1 MEQTGIKK
9 RYEELKDLIRKYNEH
24 YYEKNESLVTDYEYD
39 MLLKEMES
47 IEKEY
52 PELKDTVSVTEKVGG
67 RASGKFSKVVHKV
80 PMLSLSNTYNIGEI
94 EDFDKR
100 IKKVIGEDQ
109 KIEYVLELKLD
120 GLSISIQY
128 ENGRLVRGITRG
140 DGEIG
145 EDVTENIMQIDSIPQ
160 ILKEPVTLEVRGEI
174 VLPISNF
181 NKVNKMREEA
191 GEDVFA
197 NPRNAASGTIR
208 QLESSIVKDRGL
220 DCYLYFLV
228 NAQNYNLQKHSD
240 SIKYLEKLGFKT
252 TKVFEIYKDFSL
264 LEKAIEKW
272 HVEREKLDF
281 ETDGLVIKLDEFA
294 YYSALGSTT
303 KSPRWAIAYK
313 FPAEKA
319 KTKLLDITFQVGR
332 TGVITPVAE
341 LEPVELSGSVVRR
354 ASLHNFDEI
363 KRKDIKIGD
372 FVYIEK
378 AAEIIPQVIEP
389 VISERT
395 GSEKEIEMP
404 ESCPSCGHKL
414 IKIEDQVAIKCINP
428 ACPEI
433 IKRKIEYFVSRDA
446 MNITGLGEKII
457 EKFIE
462 LGKIKDIVDIY
473 SLHEYREE
481 LEKLEKMGK
490 KSVDNLLNSI
500 EESKKREY
508 SKVLYSLGIP
518 FVGKF
523 TANLLAK
530 EFLNI
535 DNLKSKETED
545 LLEVKGIG
553 DKVAKSVNMFLNDEN
568 NWNLISKLKET
579 GLQFEEEEVFIED
592 NPIKGKTF
600 LATGKLEKYTRDEI
614 KDIIE
619 AKGGK
624 YLSGVSKNL
633 NYLIAGEKAGS
644 KLKKANDLGV
654 IVLNEEQFEK
664 EFLEEEE
671 IGPLAPLDH
680 K

>member
-1 MEQTGIKK
+1 MDQTDIKN
-9 RYEELKDLIRKYNEH
+9 RYKELKSLIQKYNEH
-24 YYEKNESLVTDYEYD
+24 YYEKNESLVTDYDYD
-39 MLLKEMES
+39 MLLKEMETL
-47 IEKEY
+47 EKEQ
-52 PELKDTVSVTEKVGG
+52 PELKDAVSVTEKVGG
-67 RASGKFSKVVHKV
+67 RASGKFSKVVHKI

-100 IKKVIGEDQ
+100 IKKVIGED
-109 KIEYVLELKLD
+109 KDIEYVLELKLD

-128 ENGRLVRGITRG
+128 ENGELVRGITRG

-145 EDVTENIMQIDSIPQ
+145 EDVTDNIIQIDSIPKK
-160 ILKEPVTLEVRGEI
+160 LTEPVTLEVRGEI

-228 NAQNYNLQKHSD
+228 NAGEYNLQKHSD
-240 SIKYLEKLGFKT
+240 SVKYLEKLGFKT

-281 ETDGLVIKLDEFA
+281 ETDGLVIKLDEFT
-294 YYSALGSTT
+294 YYEKLGSTT

-313 FPAEKA
+313 FPAQKA
-319 KTKLLDITFQVGR
+319 KTKLLNVTFQVGR

-363 KRKDIKIGD
+363 ERKDIKIGD
-372 FVYIEK
+372 SVYIEK

-395 GSEKEIEMP
+395 GSEINIEMP
-404 ESCPSCGHKL
+404 ENCPSCGHKL
-414 IKIEDQVAIKCINP
+414 VKIEDQVAIKCINP

-481 LEKLEKMGK
+481 LENLEKMGK

-500 EESKKREY
+500 EESKNREY

-523 TANLLAK
+523 TANLLTK
-530 EFLNI
+530 EFLTI
-535 DNLKSKETED
+535 DNLKSKDTED

-553 DKVAKSVNMFLNDEN
+553 EKVAKSVNIFLNSED
-568 NWNLISKLKET
+568 NWNLIEKLKNT

-600 LATGKLEKYTRDEI
+600 LATGKLVKYTRDEI

-633 NYLIAGEKAGS
+633 NYLVAGEKAGS

-654 IVLNEEQFEK
+654 IVLNEEEFEK
-664 EFLEEEE
+664 QFLEEE
-671 IGPLAPLDH
+671 
-680 K
+680 

>member
-1 MEQTGIKK
+1 
-9 RYEELKDLIRKYNEH
+9 
-24 YYEKNESLVTDYEYD
+24 
-39 MLLKEMES
+39 
-47 IEKEY
+47 
-52 PELKDTVSVTEKVGG
+52 
-67 RASGKFSKVVHKV
+67 
-80 PMLSLSNTYNIGEI
+80 MLSLSNTYNIGEI

-272 HVEREKLDF
+272 HVERERLDF

-363 KRKDIKIGD
+363 KRKDIKIKKD
-372 FVYIEK
+372 F
-378 AAEIIPQVIEP
+378 
-389 VISERT
+389 
-395 GSEKEIEMP
+395 
-404 ESCPSCGHKL
+404 L
-414 IKIEDQVAIKCINP
+414 
-428 ACPEI
+428 
-433 IKRKIEYFVSRDA
+433 
-446 MNITGLGEKII
+446 
-457 EKFIE
+457 
-462 LGKIKDIVDIY
+462 
-473 SLHEYREE
+473 
-481 LEKLEKMGK
+481 
-490 KSVDNLLNSI
+490 VDNLAFKD
-500 EESKKREY
+500 KKQHTTHQRQ
-508 SKVLYSLGIP
+508 
-518 FVGKF
+518 
-523 TANLLAK
+523 N
-530 EFLNI
+530 NR
-535 DNLKSKETED
+535 D
-545 LLEVKGIG
+545 L
-553 DKVAKSVNMFLNDEN
+553 D
-568 NWNLISKLKET
+568 
-579 GLQFEEEEVFIED
+579 
-592 NPIKGKTF
+592 
-600 LATGKLEKYTRDEI
+600 
-614 KDIIE
+614 
-619 AKGGK
+619 
-624 YLSGVSKNL
+624 
-633 NYLIAGEKAGS
+633 
-644 KLKKANDLGV
+644 
-654 IVLNEEQFEK
+654 
-664 EFLEEEE
+664 
-671 IGPLAPLDH
+671 
-680 K
+680 

>member
-272 HVEREKLDF
+272 HVERERLDF

-404 ESCPSCGHKL
+404 ENCPSCGHKL

-535 DNLKSKETED
+535 DNLKSKDTED

-664 EFLEEEE
+664 EFLEEE
-671 IGPLAPLDH
+671 
-680 K
+680 

>member
-332 TGVITPVAE
+332 TGVNTPVAE

-404 ESCPSCGHKL
+404 ENCPSCGHKL

-481 LEKLEKMGK
+481 LENLEKMGK

-579 GLQFEEEEVFIED
+579 GLQFEEEEIFIED

-664 EFLEEEE
+664 EFLEEE
-671 IGPLAPLDH
+671 
-680 K
+680 

>member
-272 HVEREKLDF
+272 HVERERLDF

-490 KSVDNLLNSI
+490 KRVDYLLSSI
-500 EESKKREY
+500 EESNKREY

-535 DNLKSKETED
+535 DNLKSKDTED

-664 EFLEEEE
+664 EFLEEE
-671 IGPLAPLDH
+671 
-680 K
+680 

>member
-1 MEQTGIKK
+1 M
-9 RYEELKDLIRKYNEH
+9 
-24 YYEKNESLVTDYEYD
+24 
-39 MLLKEMES
+39 
-47 IEKEY
+47 
-52 PELKDTVSVTEKVGG
+52 
-67 RASGKFSKVVHKV
+67 
-80 PMLSLSNTYNIGEI
+80 
-94 EDFDKR
+94 
-100 IKKVIGEDQ
+100 
-109 KIEYVLELKLD
+109 
-120 GLSISIQY
+120 
-128 ENGRLVRGITRG
+128 
-140 DGEIG
+140 
-145 EDVTENIMQIDSIPQ
+145 
-160 ILKEPVTLEVRGEI
+160 
-174 VLPISNF
+174 
-181 NKVNKMREEA
+181 
-191 GEDVFA
+191 
-197 NPRNAASGTIR
+197 
-208 QLESSIVKDRGL
+208 
-220 DCYLYFLV
+220 
-228 NAQNYNLQKHSD
+228 
-240 SIKYLEKLGFKT
+240 
-252 TKVFEIYKDFSL
+252 
-264 LEKAIEKW
+264 
-272 HVEREKLDF
+272 
-281 ETDGLVIKLDEFA
+281 
-294 YYSALGSTT
+294 
-303 KSPRWAIAYK
+303 
-313 FPAEKA
+313 
-319 KTKLLDITFQVGR
+319 GR

-535 DNLKSKETED
+535 DNLKSKDTED

-568 NWNLISKLKET
+568 N
-579 GLQFEEEEVFIED
+579 
-592 NPIKGKTF
+592 
-600 LATGKLEKYTRDEI
+600 
-614 KDIIE
+614 
-619 AKGGK
+619 
-624 YLSGVSKNL
+624 
-633 NYLIAGEKAGS
+633 
-644 KLKKANDLGV
+644 
-654 IVLNEEQFEK
+654 
-664 EFLEEEE
+664 
-671 IGPLAPLDH
+671 
-680 K
+680 

>member
-481 LEKLEKMGK
+481 LENLEKMGK

-535 DNLKSKETED
+535 DNLKSKDTED

-553 DKVAKSVNMFLNDEN
+553 DKVAKSVTMFLNDEN

-664 EFLEEEE
+664 EFLEEE
-671 IGPLAPLDH
+671 
-680 K
+680 

>member
-1 MEQTGIKK
+1 MAQNGIKT
-9 RYEELKDLIRKYNEH
+9 RYEELRGLIQKYNEY
-24 YYEKNESLVTDYEYD
+24 YYEKNESLITDYDYD
-39 MLLKEMES
+39 MLLKEMENL
-47 IEKEY
+47 EKEY
-52 PELKDTVSVTEKVGG
+52 PELKDATSVTEKVGG
-67 RASGKFSKVVHKV
+67 RASGKFSKIVHKV

-100 IKKVIGEDQ
+100 IRKVIGED
-109 KIEYVLELKLD
+109 KEIEYVLELKLD

-128 ENGRLVRGITRG
+128 ENGKLVRGITRG

-145 EDVTENIMQIDSIPQ
+145 EDVTENILQIDSIPKT
-160 ILKEPVTLEVRGEI
+160 LTEPVSLEVRGEI

-228 NAQNYNLQKHSD
+228 NAGEYNLQRHSD

-272 HVEREKLDF
+272 HVDREKLDF

-294 YYSALGSTT
+294 YYEKLGSTT

-319 KTKLLDITFQVGR
+319 KTKLLNVTFQVGR

-363 KRKDIKIGD
+363 TRKDIKIGD

-395 GSEKEIEMP
+395 GAEKDIEMP
-404 ESCPSCGHKL
+404 ENCPSCGHKL
-414 IKIEDQVAIKCINP
+414 VKIEDQVAIKCVNP
-428 ACPEI
+428 SCPEI

-473 SLHEYREE
+473 NLYEYREE
-481 LEKLEKMGK
+481 LENLEKMGK

-523 TANLLAK
+523 TANLLAR
-530 EFLNI
+530 EYLNI
-535 DNLKSKETED
+535 DNLKTKDAED
-545 LLEVKGIG
+545 LLDVKGIG
-553 DKVAKSVNMFLNDEN
+553 EKVAKSVTTFLADPN
-568 NWNLISKLKET
+568 NWDLIEKLKKT
-579 GLQFEEEEVFIED
+579 GLQFVEEEVFIED
-592 NPIKGKTF
+592 NPVKGKTF

-644 KLKKANDLGV
+644 KLKKANELGV

-664 EFLEEEE
+664 EFLEEE
-671 IGPLAPLDH
+671 
-680 K
+680 

>member
-9 RYEELKDLIRKYNEH
+9 RYEELKDLIRKYNER

-272 HVEREKLDF
+272 HVERERLDF

-664 EFLEEEE
+664 EFLEEE
-671 IGPLAPLDH
+671 
-680 K
+680 

>member
-272 HVEREKLDF
+272 HVERERLDF

-535 DNLKSKETED
+535 DNLKSKDTED

-664 EFLEEEE
+664 EFLEEE
-671 IGPLAPLDH
+671 
-680 K
+680 

>member
-414 IKIEDQVAIKCINP
+414 IKIEDQVAIKCVNP

-654 IVLNEEQFEK
+654 IVLNEDQFEK
-664 EFLEEEE
+664 EFLEEE
-671 IGPLAPLDH
+671 
-680 K
+680 

>member
-52 PELKDTVSVTEKVGG
+52 PELKDTISVTEKVGG

-160 ILKEPVTLEVRGEI
+160 TLKEPVTLEVRGEI

-481 LEKLEKMGK
+481 LENLEKMGK

-535 DNLKSKETED
+535 DNLKSKDTED

-664 EFLEEEE
+664 EFLEEE
-671 IGPLAPLDH
+671 
-680 K
+680 

>member
-272 HVEREKLDF
+272 HVERERLDF

-414 IKIEDQVAIKCINP
+414 IKIDDQVAIKCVNP

-664 EFLEEEE
+664 EFLEEE
-671 IGPLAPLDH
+671 
-680 K
+680 

>member
-272 HVEREKLDF
+272 HVERERLDF

-414 IKIEDQVAIKCINP
+414 IKIEDQVAIKCVNP

-664 EFLEEEE
+664 EFLEEE
-671 IGPLAPLDH
+671 
-680 K
+680 

>member
-52 PELKDTVSVTEKVGG
+52 PELKDTISVTEKVGG

-457 EKFIE
+457 ENFIE

-481 LEKLEKMGK
+481 LENLEKMGK

-664 EFLEEEE
+664 EFLEEE
-671 IGPLAPLDH
+671 
-680 K
+680 

>member
-414 IKIEDQVAIKCINP
+414 IKIDDQVAIKCVNP

-535 DNLKSKETED
+535 DNLKSKDTED

-664 EFLEEEE
+664 EFLEEE
-671 IGPLAPLDH
+671 
-680 K
+680 

>member
-1 MEQTGIKK
+1 MEQTSIKK
-9 RYEELKDLIRKYNEH
+9 RYEELKNLIRKYNEH

-272 HVEREKLDF
+272 HVERERLDF

-664 EFLEEEE
+664 EFLEEE
-671 IGPLAPLDH
+671 
-680 K
+680 

>member
-1 MEQTGIKK
+1 MEQTDIKK

-39 MLLKEMES
+39 MLLKEMEAV
-47 IEKEY
+47 EKEY
-52 PELKDTVSVTEKVGG
+52 PEIKDTVSVTEKVGG

-395 GSEKEIEMP
+395 GSEKDIEMP
-404 ESCPSCGHKL
+404 ENCPSCGHKL
-414 IKIEDQVAIKCINP
+414 VKVEDQVAIKCINP

-462 LGKIKDIVDIY
+462 LRKIKDIVDIY
-473 SLHEYREE
+473 SLHEYRTE
-481 LEKLEKMGK
+481 LENLEKMGK

-535 DNLKSKETED
+535 DNLKSKDIED

-553 DKVAKSVNMFLNDEN
+553 DKVAKSVNIFLNDEN
-568 NWNLISKLKET
+568 NWNLINKLKET

-644 KLKKANDLGV
+644 KLKKANELGV

-664 EFLEEEE
+664 EFLEEE
-671 IGPLAPLDH
+671 
-680 K
+680 

>member
-120 GLSISIQY
+120 GPSISIQY

-272 HVEREKLDF
+272 HVERERLDF

-389 VISERT
+389 VICERT

-535 DNLKSKETED
+535 DNLKSKDTED

-664 EFLEEEE
+664 EFLEEE
-671 IGPLAPLDH
+671 
-680 K
+680 

>member
-272 HVEREKLDF
+272 HVERERLDF

-481 LEKLEKMGK
+481 LENLEKMGK

-535 DNLKSKETED
+535 DNLKSKDTED

-664 EFLEEEE
+664 EFLEEE
-671 IGPLAPLDH
+671 
-680 K
+680 

>member
-52 PELKDTVSVTEKVGG
+52 PELKDTISVTEKVGG

-535 DNLKSKETED
+535 DNLKSKDTED

-664 EFLEEEE
+664 EFLEEE
-671 IGPLAPLDH
+671 
-680 K
+680 

>member
-1 MEQTGIKK
+1 MEQTDIKK

-24 YYEKNESLVTDYEYD
+24 YYEKNESLVMDYEYD
-39 MLLKEMES
+39 MLLKEMEA
-47 IEKEY
+47 IEKEH
-52 PELKDTVSVTEKVGG
+52 PEMKDTVSVTEKVGG

-100 IKKVIGEDQ
+100 IRKVIGED
-109 KIEYVLELKLD
+109 KEIEYVLELKLD

-145 EDVTENIMQIDSIPQ
+145 EDVTENIMQIDSIPHT
-160 ILKEPVTLEVRGEI
+160 LKEPVTLEVRGEI

-240 SIKYLEKLGFKT
+240 SVKYLEKLGFKT

-264 LEKAIEKW
+264 LEKSIEKW
-272 HVEREKLDF
+272 HEEREKLDF

-294 YYSALGSTT
+294 YYEALGATT

-395 GSEKEIEMP
+395 GSERDIEMP
-404 ESCPSCGHKL
+404 ENCPSCGHKL
-414 IKIEDQVAIKCINP
+414 VKVEDQVAIKCINP

-473 SLHEYREE
+473 SLHKYREE
-481 LEKLEKMGK
+481 LENLEKMGK

-535 DNLKSKETED
+535 DNLKSKDIED

-553 DKVAKSVNMFLNDEN
+553 DKVAKSVNMFLNDGN
-568 NWNLISKLKET
+568 NWNLINKLKET
-579 GLQFEEEEVFIED
+579 GLEFEEEEVFIED

-633 NYLIAGEKAGS
+633 NYLIAGEKAVI
-644 KLKKANDLGV
+644 KLKKANDLGG

-664 EFLEEEE
+664 EFLEEE
-671 IGPLAPLDH
+671 
-680 K
+680 

>member
-481 LEKLEKMGK
+481 LENLEKMGK

-535 DNLKSKETED
+535 DNLKSKDTED

-664 EFLEEEE
+664 EFLEEE
-671 IGPLAPLDH
+671 
-680 K
+680 

>member
-272 HVEREKLDF
+272 HVERERLDF

-414 IKIEDQVAIKCINP
+414 IKIDDQVAIKCVNP

-633 NYLIAGEKAGS
+633 NYLIAGEKSGS

-664 EFLEEEE
+664 EFLEEE
-671 IGPLAPLDH
+671 
-680 K
+680 

>member
-1 MEQTGIKK
+1 MDQTDIKN
-9 RYEELKDLIRKYNEH
+9 RYKELKSLIQKYNEH
-24 YYEKNESLVTDYEYD
+24 YYEKNESLVTDYDYD

-47 IEKEY
+47 MEKEH
-52 PELKDTVSVTEKVGG
+52 PELKDAVSVTEKVGG
-67 RASGKFSKVVHKV
+67 RASGKFSKVVHKI

-100 IKKVIGEDQ
+100 IKKVIGED
-109 KIEYVLELKLD
+109 KDIEYVLELKLD

-128 ENGRLVRGITRG
+128 ENGELVRGITRG

-145 EDVTENIMQIDSIPQ
+145 EDVTDNIIQIDSIPKK
-160 ILKEPVTLEVRGEI
+160 LTEPVTLEVRGEI

-228 NAQNYNLQKHSD
+228 NAGEYNLQKHSD
-240 SIKYLEKLGFKT
+240 SVKYLEKLGFKT

-264 LEKAIEKW
+264 LEQAIEKW

-281 ETDGLVIKLDEFA
+281 ETDGLVIKLDEFT
-294 YYSALGSTT
+294 YYEKLGSTT

-313 FPAEKA
+313 FPAQKA
-319 KTKLLDITFQVGR
+319 KTKLLNVTFQVGR

-363 KRKDIKIGD
+363 ERKDIKIGD
-372 FVYIEK
+372 SVYIEK

-395 GSEKEIEMP
+395 GSEINIEMP
-404 ESCPSCGHKL
+404 ENCPSCGHKL
-414 IKIEDQVAIKCINP
+414 VKIEDQVAIKCINP

-473 SLHEYREE
+473 SLYEYREE
-481 LEKLEKMGK
+481 LESLEKMGK

-518 FVGKF
+518 FVGKY
-523 TANLLAK
+523 TANLLTK
-530 EFLNI
+530 EFLTI
-535 DNLKSKETED
+535 DNLKSKDMED

-553 DKVAKSVNMFLNDEN
+553 EKVAKSVNIFLNSEE
-568 NWNLISKLKET
+568 NWNLIEKLKNT

-600 LATGKLEKYTRDEI
+600 LATGKLVKYTRDEI

-633 NYLIAGEKAGS
+633 NYLVAGEKAGS

-654 IVLNEEQFEK
+654 IVLNEEEFEK
-664 EFLEEEE
+664 QFLEEE
-671 IGPLAPLDH
+671 
-680 K
+680 

>member
-39 MLLKEMES
+39 MLLKEMEA
-47 IEKEY
+47 IEKEH
-52 PELKDTVSVTEKVGG
+52 PEMKDTVSVTEKVGG

-535 DNLKSKETED
+535 DILKSKETED

-664 EFLEEEE
+664 EFLEEE
-671 IGPLAPLDH
+671 
-680 K
+680 

>member
-481 LEKLEKMGK
+481 LENLEKMGK

-664 EFLEEEE
+664 EFLEEE
-671 IGPLAPLDH
+671 
-680 K
+680 

>member
-600 LATGKLEKYTRDEI
+600 LATGKL
-614 KDIIE
+614 
-619 AKGGK
+619 
-624 YLSGVSKNL
+624 
-633 NYLIAGEKAGS
+633 
-644 KLKKANDLGV
+644 
-654 IVLNEEQFEK
+654 
-664 EFLEEEE
+664 
-671 IGPLAPLDH
+671 
-680 K
+680 

>member
-1 MEQTGIKK
+1 MEQTDIKK
-9 RYEELKDLIRKYNEH
+9 RYEELKYLIRKYNEH

-39 MLLKEMES
+39 MLLKEMEAV
-47 IEKEY
+47 EKEY
-52 PELKDTVSVTEKVGG
+52 PEIKDTVSVTEKVGG

-100 IKKVIGEDQ
+100 IRKVIGED
-109 KIEYVLELKLD
+109 KEIEYVLELKLD

-140 DGEIG
+140 DGETG
-145 EDVTENIMQIDSIPQ
+145 EDVTENIMQIDSIPL

-228 NAQNYNLQKHSD
+228 NARDYNLQKHSD
-240 SIKYLEKLGFKT
+240 SVKYLEKLGFKT
-252 TKVFEIYKDFSL
+252 TKVFEIYKDFTL

-272 HVEREKLDF
+272 HEEREKLDF

-294 YYSALGSTT
+294 YYDALGATT

-395 GSEKEIEMP
+395 GSERDIEMP
-404 ESCPSCGHKL
+404 ENCPSCGHKL
-414 IKIEDQVAIKCINP
+414 VKVEDQVAIKCINP
-428 ACPEI
+428 TCPEI

-462 LGKIKDIVDIY
+462 LRKIKDIVDIY
-473 SLHEYREE
+473 SLHEYRTE
-481 LEKLEKMGK
+481 LENLEKMGK

-535 DNLKSKETED
+535 DNLKSKDIED

-553 DKVAKSVNMFLNDEN
+553 DKVAKSVNIFLNDEN
-568 NWNLISKLKET
+568 NWNLINKLKET

-644 KLKKANDLGV
+644 KLKKANELGV

-664 EFLEEEE
+664 EFLEEE
-671 IGPLAPLDH
+671 
-680 K
+680 

>member
-1 MEQTGIKK
+1 MEQTDIKK

-272 HVEREKLDF
+272 HVERERLDF

-508 SKVLYSLGIP
+508 SKVLYSLGLP

-535 DNLKSKETED
+535 DNLKSKDTED

-553 DKVAKSVNMFLNDEN
+553 DKVAKSVTMFLNDEN

-664 EFLEEEE
+664 EFLEEE
-671 IGPLAPLDH
+671 
-680 K
+680 

>member
-120 GLSISIQY
+120 GLRISNQY

-272 HVEREKLDF
+272 HVERERLDF

-664 EFLEEEE
+664 EFLEEE
-671 IGPLAPLDH
+671 
-680 K
+680 

>member
-1 MEQTGIKK
+1 MDQTDIKK
-9 RYEELKDLIRKYNEH
+9 RYKELKSLIQKYNEH
-24 YYEKNESLVTDYEYD
+24 YYEKNESLVTDYDYD

-47 IEKEY
+47 MEKEH
-52 PELKDTVSVTEKVGG
+52 PELKDAVSVTEKVGG
-67 RASGKFSKVVHKV
+67 RASGKFSKVVHKI

-100 IKKVIGEDQ
+100 IKKVIGED
-109 KIEYVLELKLD
+109 KDIEYVLELKLD

-128 ENGRLVRGITRG
+128 ENGELVRGITRG

-145 EDVTENIMQIDSIPQ
+145 EDVTDNIIQIDSIPKK
-160 ILKEPVTLEVRGEI
+160 LTEPVTLEVRGEI

-228 NAQNYNLQKHSD
+228 NAGEYNLQKHSD
-240 SIKYLEKLGFKT
+240 SVKYLEKLGFKT

-264 LEKAIEKW
+264 LEQAIEKW

-294 YYSALGSTT
+294 YYEKLGSTT

-313 FPAEKA
+313 FPAQKA
-319 KTKLLDITFQVGR
+319 KTKLLNVTFQVGR

-363 KRKDIKIGD
+363 ERKDIKIGD
-372 FVYIEK
+372 SVYIEK

-395 GSEKEIEMP
+395 GSEINIEMP
-404 ESCPSCGHKL
+404 ENCPSCGHKL
-414 IKIEDQVAIKCINP
+414 VKIEDQVAIKCINP

-473 SLHEYREE
+473 SLYEYREE
-481 LEKLEKMGK
+481 LESLEKMGK

-518 FVGKF
+518 FVGKY
-523 TANLLAK
+523 TANLLTK
-530 EFLNI
+530 EFLTI
-535 DNLKSKETED
+535 DNLKSKDMED

-553 DKVAKSVNMFLNDEN
+553 EKVAKSVNIFLSSEE
-568 NWNLISKLKET
+568 NWNLIEKLKNT

-600 LATGKLEKYTRDEI
+600 LATGKLVKYTRDEI

-633 NYLIAGEKAGS
+633 NYLVAGEKAGS

-654 IVLNEEQFEK
+654 IVLNEEEFEK
-664 EFLEEEE
+664 QFLEEE
-671 IGPLAPLDH
+671 
-680 K
+680 

>member
-9 RYEELKDLIRKYNEH
+9 HYEELKELIRKYNEH

-39 MLLKEMES
+39 MLLKEMET

-109 KIEYVLELKLD
+109 EIEYVLELKLD

-128 ENGRLVRGITRG
+128 ENGQLVRGITRG
-140 DGEIG
+140 DGETG
-145 EDVTENIMQIDSIPQ
+145 EDVTENIMQIDSIPHT
-160 ILKEPVTLEVRGEI
+160 LKEPVTLEVRGEI
-174 VLPISNF
+174 VLPVSNF

-228 NAQNYNLQKHSD
+228 NARNYNLQKHSD

-272 HVEREKLDF
+272 HEEREKLDF

-294 YYSALGSTT
+294 YYNALGSTT

-319 KTKLLDITFQVGR
+319 KTKLLNITFQVGR

-341 LEPVELSGSVVRR
+341 LEPVELSGSVIRR

-395 GSEKEIEMP
+395 GSEKEIKMP
-404 ESCPSCGHKL
+404 ENCPSCGHKL
-414 IKIEDQVAIKCINP
+414 VKTEDQVALKCVNP

-473 SLHEYREE
+473 SLHKYREE
-481 LEKLEKMGK
+481 LENLEKMGK

-535 DNLKSKETED
+535 DNLKSKDTED

-553 DKVAKSVNMFLNDEN
+553 DKVAKSVNIFLNNEN
-568 NWNLISKLKET
+568 NWNLINKLKET

-619 AKGGK
+619 VKGGK

-633 NYLIAGEKAGS
+633 NYLIAGGKAGS

-654 IVLNEEQFEK
+654 IILNEEQFEK
-664 EFLEEEE
+664 EFLEE
-671 IGPLAPLDH
+671 

>member
-414 IKIEDQVAIKCINP
+414 IKIDDQVAIKCVNP

-481 LEKLEKMGK
+481 LENLEKMGK

-535 DNLKSKETED
+535 DNLKSKDTED

-664 EFLEEEE
+664 EFLEEE
-671 IGPLAPLDH
+671 
-680 K
+680 

>member
-1 MEQTGIKK
+1 MEQTDIKK

-24 YYEKNESLVTDYEYD
+24 YYEKNESLVMDYEYD
-39 MLLKEMES
+39 MLLKEMEA
-47 IEKEY
+47 IEKEH
-52 PELKDTVSVTEKVGG
+52 PEMKDTVSVTEKVGG

-100 IKKVIGEDQ
+100 IRKVIGED
-109 KIEYVLELKLD
+109 KEIEYVLELKLD

-140 DGEIG
+140 DGETG
-145 EDVTENIMQIDSIPQ
+145 EDVTENIMQIDSIPHT
-160 ILKEPVTLEVRGEI
+160 LKEPVTLEVRGEI

-240 SIKYLEKLGFKT
+240 SVKYLEKLGFKT

-264 LEKAIEKW
+264 LEKSIEKW
-272 HVEREKLDF
+272 HEEREKLDF

-294 YYSALGSTT
+294 YYEALGATT

-395 GSEKEIEMP
+395 GSEKDIEMP
-404 ESCPSCGHKL
+404 ENCPSCGHKL
-414 IKIEDQVAIKCINP
+414 VKVEDQVAIKCINP

-446 MNITGLGEKII
+446 MNITGFGEKII

-473 SLHEYREE
+473 NLHKYREE
-481 LEKLEKMGK
+481 LENLEKMGK

-535 DNLKSKETED
+535 DNLKSKDTED

-568 NWNLISKLKET
+568 NWNLINKLKET
-579 GLQFEEEEVFIED
+579 GLEFEEEEVFIED

-619 AKGGK
+619 EKGGK

-664 EFLEEEE
+664 EFLEEE
-671 IGPLAPLDH
+671 
-680 K
+680 

>member
-272 HVEREKLDF
+272 HVERERLDF

-481 LEKLEKMGK
+481 LENLEKMGK

-664 EFLEEEE
+664 EFLEEE
-671 IGPLAPLDH
+671 
-680 K
+680 

>member
-47 IEKEY
+47 IEKDY
-52 PELKDTVSVTEKVGG
+52 PELRDTVSVTEKVGG

-272 HVEREKLDF
+272 HEEREKLDF

-481 LEKLEKMGK
+481 LENLEKMGK

-664 EFLEEEE
+664 EFLEEE
-671 IGPLAPLDH
+671 
-680 K
+680 